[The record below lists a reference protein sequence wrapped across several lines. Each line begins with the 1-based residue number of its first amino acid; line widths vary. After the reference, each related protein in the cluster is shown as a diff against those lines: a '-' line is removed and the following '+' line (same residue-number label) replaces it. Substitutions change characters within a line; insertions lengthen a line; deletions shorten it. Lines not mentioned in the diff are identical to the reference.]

1 MDMVSLVGIA
11 VGLAMDAFAVCI
23 TNGAVCKR
31 ENVNARFALR
41 LAVSF
46 GFFQAMMPTIG
57 WLIGKAGESLIS
69 SVDHWIALILLGY
82 LGGRMIYESVKKRKA
97 GEEEECRIDS
107 VSFRTLMALSL
118 ATSIDALATGIILPS
133 AVGAG
138 SLPLMLI
145 AVGAIGLITLCI
157 AFAGVFLGKTF
168 GTLIAG
174 KAENLGG
181 VVLIGIGVK
190 IFVEHMFF

>member
-46 GFFQAMMPTIG
+46 GFFQAMMPMIG

-82 LGGRMIYESVKKRKA
+82 LEHKA
-97 GEEEECRIDS
+97 RIAATRPPDWLS
-107 VSFRTLMALSL
+107 EHLRAKIQNACYFTISYVSRPHVERALQHRHIACATALL
-118 ATSIDALATGIILPS
+118 AI
-133 AVGAG
+133 
-138 SLPLMLI
+138 
-145 AVGAIGLITLCI
+145 CQ
-157 AFAGVFLGKTF
+157 
-168 GTLIAG
+168 
-174 KAENLGG
+174 
-181 VVLIGIGVK
+181 
-190 IFVEHMFF
+190 